1 MLVIAILVCVILV
14 LGYYHYKVMNEMQK
28 KIDLFDAIRA
38 YVKTK
43 NDYLAVV
50 SSSTGSTYSDMF
62 RKPTAQVNAMLND
75 PRARAEIEKYS
86 QKVVEAAQP
95 LGYREQQFYDL
106 GLLSVYDWPR

>member
-1 MLVIAILVCVILV
+1 MVIALLILVILV
-14 LGYYHYKVMNEMQK
+14 LVYYHYTTVMAMQK
-28 KIDLFDAIRA
+28 KIDLFDAVKA

-62 RKPTAQVNAMLND
+62 RKPTSQVNAMLND
-75 PRARAEIEKYS
+75 PRARDEIQSYYA
-86 QKVVEAAQP
+86 KVVQTAGP
-95 LGYREQQFYDL
+95 LGYDAQRFYDL

>member
-1 MLVIAILVCVILV
+1 MLAIALLICVILV
-14 LGYYHYKVMNEMQK
+14 LGYYHYTVMAMQK
-28 KIDLFDAIRA
+28 KIDLFDAVKA

-62 RKPTAQVNAMLND
+62 RKPTSQVNAMLND
-75 PRARAEIEKYS
+75 PRARDEIQSYYA
-86 QKVVEAAQP
+86 KVIQAAQP
-95 LGYREQQFYDL
+95 LGYNDDKQFASL